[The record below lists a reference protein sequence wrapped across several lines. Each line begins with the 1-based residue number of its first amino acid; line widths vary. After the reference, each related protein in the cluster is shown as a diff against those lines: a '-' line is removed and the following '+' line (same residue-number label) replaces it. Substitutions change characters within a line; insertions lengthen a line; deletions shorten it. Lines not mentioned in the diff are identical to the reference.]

1 MTSPSSWQT
10 DGGKGS
16 PPADTGGTTEPAD
29 CALGPAPPGN
39 ILKTHGEASEAAWG
53 TQLGC
58 LHLHL
63 GAFLLPHLL
72 VLLAENKKWKEQ
84 KKIFLQLNCWSF
96 REGRCAHVS
105 ASSVTFLQ
113 QSRLLAPRI
122 SEEAVSGEHHGAAME
137 DKSPNR

>member
-39 ILKTHGEASEAAWG
+39 FLKTHGEASEAAWG

-84 KKIFLQLNCWSF
+84 KKNISSTELLVIQRREMHTRLSLFGHLSPAEQASGSQDLGGGSVRGASWS
-96 REGRCAHVS
+96 S
-105 ASSVTFLQ
+105 
-113 QSRLLAPRI
+113 
-122 SEEAVSGEHHGAAME
+122 HGG
-137 DKSPNR
+137 